1 MAKSNI
7 HALRQRKIDVTKEQ
21 RALLDAAAK
30 ESRELNETEAAKF
43 DDNIKTLATIEK
55 SIEREERV
63 MELER
68 GMSGTADP
76 NTTAS
81 AAAGAPSN
89 DKPKFKN
96 LGEQLQAVA
105 NAYRSE
111 GRNLDP
117 RLIHAAASGMNES
130 VPSDGGFLIQ
140 PDFATEIFQR
150 SYTLGEVLSR
160 CRKRSLTTSNTM
172 KQNAIDETSRVD
184 GSRSGGVLA
193 YWANEADTV
202 TSRKVK
208 FRQME
213 WRLNKLFAIYYATDE
228 ELADAP
234 FLAQVSLDKFTEEVK
249 FKAEDAIWEGDGA
262 GKPKGILNEACLVTV
277 AKETSQPNTTI
288 VSENVLK
295 MNARLWAPS
304 QANAVW
310 FVNQD
315 CLPQLPQ
322 LNIKIKNVAGT
333 ENVGG
338 IMTPIYQFP
347 SAGAPAGTILGKKVV
362 PVEYA
367 STLGTLGDI
376 ILADMDQYQLVDRGG
391 VESASSMHVRFLNDE
406 MAFRVT
412 FRLDGHALWNSALTP
427 FKGSNTLSPFV
438 TLAGRP

>member
-7 HALRQRKIDVTKEQ
+7 HALRQRKIEMANAQ
-21 RALLDAAAK
+21 RALLDKAAEEGRA
-30 ESRELNETEAAKF
+30 LNESEDAKF
-43 DDNIKTLATIEK
+43 DDNIKVLASIEK
-55 SIEREERV
+55 SIVREEQL

-68 GMSGTADP
+68 GMVGVTDE
-76 NTTAS
+76 NTTA
-81 AAAGAPSN
+81 AVAAGAPGN
-89 DKPKFKN
+89 DKPKFKSI
-96 LGEQLQAVA
+96 GEQLQAVA
-105 NAYRSE
+105 KAYRSD
-111 GRNLDP
+111 GRVTDP

-130 VPSDGGFLIQ
+130 VPSDGGFLVQ
-140 PDFATEIFQR
+140 PDFASEIFQR
-150 SYTLGEVLSR
+150 SYQLGEILSR

-202 TSRKVK
+202 TSKKIK

-213 WRLNKLFAIYYATDE
+213 WRLNKLFALYYATDE

-234 FLAQVSLDKFTEEVK
+234 FLAQVSLDKFTEEVQ
-249 FKAEDAIWEGDGA
+249 FKAEDAVWEGDGS
-262 GKPKGILNEACLVTV
+262 GKPLGMMNESCLVTV
-277 AKETSQPNTTI
+277 SKETSQASTTL

-315 CLPQLPQ
+315 VLPQLPQ
-322 LNIKIKNVAGT
+322 LNIKIKNVAGS

-338 IMTPIYQFP
+338 ILTPIYQFP
-347 SAGAPAGTILGKKVV
+347 SMGAPAGTILGKKVV

-367 STLGTLGDI
+367 SSLGTLGDI
-376 ILADMDQYQLVDRGG
+376 VLADLNQYQLVDKGG
-391 VESASSMHVRFLNDE
+391 IESASSMHVRFLNDE
-406 MAFRVT
+406 MAFRLT

-438 TLAGRP
+438 TLQAR